1 MGADGS
7 VTISWAQLSGGT
19 NSTVAWGYSED
30 ALTEVAMGS
39 SAVSYTCQDS
49 TCGGPN
55 YWSGF
60 LHTAVLGPRVLPS
73 SRVFYRVGED
83 ANWPTFNFTSLAGPE
98 LVEGYAFALV
108 GDLGQTAHSAETAQR
123 IMSGGAARMVV
134 HAGDLSYADCDQ
146 PRWDSYGRLMEPLAS
161 RVAWM
166 TVTGNHE
173 MEDPLKCGLSLNQ
186 SFAAY
191 DARYGSALP
200 FEASGSK
207 SPRYYSFEVGGAHWI
222 MLGSYTDYTPGSPQ
236 LEWLALDL
244 ASVNRTQTP
253 WLLAVLHS
261 PWYNSNR
268 AHFNET
274 EERLFRLSAEAM
286 LVEAKLDAMFAGHVH
301 AYERSLPVVDNE
313 VAEKSTSGCNKAPI
327 YLNIGDGGNH
337 EGPAP
342 LWRQPQ
348 PAWSAFREASF
359 GHGTLELIN
368 ASVAEWRWHRNDDPP
383 EVAADSVYLT
393 RCA

>member
-236 LEWLALDL
+236 VCTA
-244 ASVNRTQTP
+244 
-253 WLLAVLHS
+253 LLA
-261 PWYNSNR
+261 
-268 AHFNET
+268 
-274 EERLFRLSAEAM
+274 M
-286 LVEAKLDAMFAGHVH
+286 
-301 AYERSLPVVDNE
+301 
-313 VAEKSTSGCNKAPI
+313 
-327 YLNIGDGGNH
+327 
-337 EGPAP
+337 
-342 LWRQPQ
+342 
-348 PAWSAFREASF
+348 
-359 GHGTLELIN
+359 GTF
-368 ASVAEWRWHRNDDPP
+368 
-383 EVAADSVYLT
+383 
-393 RCA
+393 